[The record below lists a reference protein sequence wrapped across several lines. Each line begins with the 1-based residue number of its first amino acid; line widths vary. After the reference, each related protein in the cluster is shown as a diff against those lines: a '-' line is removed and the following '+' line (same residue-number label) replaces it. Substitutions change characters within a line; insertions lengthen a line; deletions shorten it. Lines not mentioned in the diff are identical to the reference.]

1 MFSAV
6 LIYAKIFS
14 EVPHAKSVMCT
25 TVYTGEGIGDANVPV
40 EMTHRSGS
48 FSMIDFSFWKKKI
61 QPCLTA
67 VTSVRDG
74 LKGLYNEKLKP
85 LERTY
90 RFNDFASLKESD
102 FDAKTMV
109 MLLGQY
115 STGKIN
121 FIKHLLKC
129 NYPGSSFMHINI
141 NDRPKIVSTLASF
154 FWILLQGFLHIDE
167 YPPVLTRVLTVRQLY
182 SGFPISKQM
191 KKALFNGTPEFSMPY
206 NVITIT
212 CTVFSLYFGSLL
224 NALHRRTEEEARL
237 LKSKVNFTPES
248 KMGKMLMAKCR
259 TLQEENKE
267 IGNQANEGKC
277 TIRIITLH
285 PNSNWLFL
293 KCIDK
298 PAGAGHKNGKWHVL
312 HALCADY

>member
-1 MFSAV
+1 M
-6 LIYAKIFS
+6 L
-14 EVPHAKSVMCT
+14 MCLS
-25 TVYTGEGIGDANVPV
+25 

-67 VTSVRDG
+67 VTSVSDG

-90 RFNDFASLKESD
+90 RFNDFASLTESD
-102 FDAKTMV
+102 FDAKPMF

-129 NYPGSSFMHINI
+129 NYPALLAQIAFLLTSFVTLGCQNLVEEKDKKVKELQH
-141 NDRPKIVSTLASF
+141 KIA
-154 FWILLQGFLHIDE
+154 
-167 YPPVLTRVLTVRQLY
+167 
-182 SGFPISKQM
+182 
-191 KKALFNGTPEFSMPY
+191 A
-206 NVITIT
+206 
-212 CTVFSLYFGSLL
+212 
-224 NALHRRTEEEARL
+224 
-237 LKSKVNFTPES
+237 VNFTPEI

-259 TLQEENKE
+259 TLQEENEK
-267 IGNQANEGKC
+267 IGNQANEGKVGSLQF
-277 TIRIITLH
+277 TIRITTLL

-293 KCIDK
+293 KSIDK